1 MNILP
6 YLLVMKM
13 IFQIIVISSKHNRV
27 CTISV
32 AVNVMIIVGINVVMS
47 SNKSDAFMLQL
58 FI

>member
-1 MNILP
+1 
-6 YLLVMKM
+6 MKM